1 MRRFLQWRPSKIGTR
16 LFAFNL
22 LVVFVPVIG
31 VLYLDVYE
39 SRLLQAQEREM
50 VQQARLLAA
59 VLGDAPQ
66 IDVAFIE
73 RAFARLERRTEARL
87 QVFDA
92 QGTLI
97 ADSRDTPVPV
107 AFDSRTDY
115 QTVARSATPAVRD
128 RALYKLGAWM
138 ANLREEVGTRARS
151 WLKPEDMPRADPGQP
166 NPERSRRS
174 RDVMAHRPEELR
186 ASGP

>member
-1 MRRFLQWRPSKIGTR
+1 MAR
-16 LFAFNL
+16 LRGSALRLLAFNL

-50 VQQARLLAA
+50 VQQARLMAA

-92 QGTLI
+92 QGSLI

-107 AFDSRTDY
+107 AFDSRAEY
-115 QTVARSATPAVRD
+115 QTVARRATPAVRD
-128 RALYKLGAWM
+128 RAFTSSVPGWRICAKSAP
-138 ANLREEVGTRARS
+138 AR
-151 WLKPEDMPRADPGQP
+151 DPGSSPKTFHQRTP
-166 NPERSRRS
+166 ASRIRKRSRRS

>member
-39 SRLLQAQEREM
+39 ARLLQAQEREM
-50 VQQARLLAA
+50 VQQARILAA

-73 RAFARLERRTEARL
+73 RALGRLERRTEARL

-92 QGTLI
+92 QGALV
-97 ADSRDTPVPV
+97 ADSRDVAVPV
-107 AFDSRTDY
+107 ALDSRTDY
-115 QTVARSATPAVRD
+115 QTVSRSATPAVRD
-128 RALYKLGAWM
+128 RALTGSVPGWRIYAKKSGHG
-138 ANLREEVGTRARS
+138 R
-151 WLKPEDMPRADPGQP
+151 DPGYSSP
-166 NPERSRRS
+166 TTCRPRIPASRIRK
-174 RDVMAHRPEELR
+174 
-186 ASGP
+186 